1 MAIASGKRRGMDV
14 FQLKLFQRLGER
26 MGWLNARQTILS
38 QNIANAD
45 TPGYTAHDV
54 KALDFSQHLA
64 GVESVA
70 PMRTNPM
77 HLVGTMPTPGAFG
90 DAKSRPV
97 YESTP
102 VGNSVVLEEQMMK
115 VTETQSDY
123 QLMTNLYRKHLDMI
137 RMALGRG
144 V

>member
-1 MAIASGKRRGMDV
+1 MDV

-26 MGWLNARQTILS
+26 MGWLNARQTVLS

-45 TPGYTAHDV
+45 TPEYTPHDV
-54 KALDFSQHLA
+54 KPLDFGQHLA
-64 GVESVA
+64 GIEPVS
-70 PMRTNPM
+70 PMRTSSM
-77 HLVGTMPTPGAFG
+77 HLAGTKPAQGSFG
-90 DAKSRPV
+90 DAKSRHV

-115 VTETQSDY
+115 VTQTQTDY

>member
-1 MAIASGKRRGMDV
+1 MDV

-26 MGWLNARQTILS
+26 LGWLNARQTILS

-45 TPGYTAHDV
+45 TPGYTAHDI
-54 KALDFSQHLA
+54 KPLDFGQHLA
-64 GVESVA
+64 GVESVT
-70 PMRTNPM
+70 PMRTSSM
-77 HLVGTMPTPGAFG
+77 HLVGTMPTQGAFG

-97 YESTP
+97 YEATP

-115 VTETQSDY
+115 VTQTQSDY